1 MKDLTKLENELK
13 TNFINKKIY
22 LELTGD
28 IAYRIK
34 IEDTK
39 FLINKLGLIL
49 SDAEENQIAI
59 SFDEVETIETQENLI
74 NIYFNYNE
82 RIRIFT

>member
-22 LELTGD
+22 LELSGD

-39 FLINKLGLIL
+39 ILLNKLGLIL
-49 SDAEENQIAI
+49 SDDKENQITI
-59 SFDEVETIETQENLI
+59 CFDEVETIEIQENLI
-74 NIYFNYNE
+74 NIYFNYDE
-82 RIRIFT
+82 KIKIFT

>member
-1 MKDLTKLENELK
+1 MKDLAKLENELK

-22 LELTGD
+22 LELSGD

-74 NIYFNYNE
+74 NIYFNYDE
-82 RIRIFT
+82 RIKIFT

>member
-1 MKDLTKLENELK
+1 MKDLAKLENELK

-22 LELTGD
+22 IELSGD

-39 FLINKLGLIL
+39 FLLNKLGLIL
-49 SDAEENQIAI
+49 SDDKENQITI
-59 SFDEVETIETQENLI
+59 CFDEVE
-74 NIYFNYNE
+74 NID
-82 RIRIFT
+82 IKKDD